1 MDADNAKFD
10 STKLYNKMR
19 DLELKTEKLSNGQR
33 YAAINEIDK
42 ALVPLKNNLKFLEH
56 ELHERENTDIEI
68 KGQYRTLQAEI
79 TNLENVRSDLD
90 TRIKIEN
97 EHTRDILN
105 EKIINHVEQKIS
117 PINAK
122 LKGIDLI
129 LNEHKTDMT
138 TLTEEIK
145 NLRKEITEQN
155 NKNSART
162 KTIITTISAIIVA
175 ITTIT
180 LFLEPALRLIANI
193 FF

>member
-1 MDADNAKFD
+1 M
-10 STKLYNKMR
+10 
-19 DLELKTEKLSNGQR
+19 
-33 YAAINEIDK
+33 
-42 ALVPLKNNLKFLEH
+42 KFLEH

>member
-1 MDADNAKFD
+1 
-10 STKLYNKMR
+10 
-19 DLELKTEKLSNGQR
+19 
-33 YAAINEIDK
+33 
-42 ALVPLKNNLKFLEH
+42 
-56 ELHERENTDIEI
+56 
-68 KGQYRTLQAEI
+68 
-79 TNLENVRSDLD
+79 
-90 TRIKIEN
+90 
-97 EHTRDILN
+97 
-105 EKIINHVEQKIS
+105 
-117 PINAK
+117 
-122 LKGIDLI
+122 
-129 LNEHKTDMT
+129 MT